1 MDQVRIGKYIAFL
14 RHQKKLTQEELA
26 VRLHVTNK
34 TVSRWERGNYM
45 PDIEMLKLL
54 SEEFGV
60 SVDDILTAD
69 IPEETVSDNSLSFN
83 ERKAYFIKKWPKDHL
98 LFLIIIAI
106 IIAASLIIPFIIQK
120 PWYIGFTPVISLV
133 LYCYQNNRMMIYIED
148 NLYH

>member
-1 MDQVRIGKYIAFL
+1 
-14 RHQKKLTQEELA
+14 
-26 VRLHVTNK
+26 
-34 TVSRWERGNYM
+34 M

-54 SEEFGV
+54 SEEFDV

-69 IPEETVSDNSLSFN
+69 IPEEIVSDNSFSFN
-83 ERKAYFIKKWPKDHL
+83 ERKAYFIKKWCKDHL

-106 IIAASLIIPFIIQK
+106 IIAASLIIPFIIHK

-133 LYCYQNNRMMIYIED
+133 LYRYQNNRMMIYVED

>member
-1 MDQVRIGKYIAFL
+1 
-14 RHQKKLTQEELA
+14 
-26 VRLHVTNK
+26 
-34 TVSRWERGNYM
+34 M

-69 IPEETVSDNSLSFN
+69 IPEETVSDNTFSFN
-83 ERKAYFIKKWPKDHL
+83 ERRAYFIKKWPKDHL

-106 IIAASLIIPFIIQK
+106 IIAASLIIPFIIYK

-133 LYCYQNNRMMIYIED
+133 LYCYQNNRMMIYVED
-148 NLYH
+148 NLYR